1 MSATPR
7 RIHVL
12 TSCTGS
18 KVSLPRSV
26 PAEDLYSGQHHVRL
40 MRGVSEA
47 RDQGLDVDLSIV
59 SAGHGIVP
67 GSKSLRPYE
76 ETFQGKS
83 SIARRELARTLAIP
97 EDVRRIL
104 VRPAKLHL
112 VLLGEDYLEACEL
125 GSDVRPSAP
134 VLVVCGAGAA
144 LRMPPIPGIH
154 IAVLTIEDTKRFACG
169 LVGLKGEVGGRLLVH
184 VARVNPPTADLLSAG
199 LLDRLVSQRV
209 CAREAASSPS

>member
-47 RDQGLDVDLSIV
+47 RAEGLEVDLSIV
-59 SAGHGIVP
+59 SAGHGIVA
-67 GSKSLRPYE
+67 GSDPLAPYE
-76 ETFQGKS
+76 RTCQGRSTDDRRKM
-83 SIARRELARTLAIP
+83 ARALAIP
-97 EDVRRIL
+97 DDVRGVLR
-104 VRPAKLHL
+104 RPTDLHV

-125 GSDVRPSAP
+125 ADDVRPSAP
-134 VLVVCGAGAA
+134 VLIVCAVGTA
-144 LRMPPIPGIH
+144 LGMPPIPGLDS
-154 IAVLTIEDTKRFACG
+154 IALSTDDTRRFHCG
-169 LVGLKGEVGGRLLVH
+169 LVGLKGEVGGRLLAYI
-184 VARVNPPTADLLSAG
+184 ARDKPSIDDLTDHS
-199 LLDRLVSQRV
+199 LLDNLVAVR
-209 CAREAASSPS
+209 ARADVAASSLF